1 MMLNPVIQTDGSVSS
16 QVAATIHTKFEL
28 FVSNGQVVRL

>member
-1 MMLNPVIQTDGSVSS
+1 MMLNPVIQTHGSVSS
-16 QVAATIHTKFEL
+16 QVAAEIHTKFEI